1 MKDLLYLL
9 GALGFVAFL
18 MIVMIG
24 VVGACFKFWM
34 DGLLQKQKSMSRS
47 VRLFLYL

>member
-9 GALGFVAFL
+9 VALGFVAFL

-24 VVGACFKFWM
+24 VVGASLKFWI
-34 DGLLQKQKSMSRS
+34 D
-47 VRLFLYL
+47 LFS

>member
-1 MKDLLYLL
+1 MKDLLYLI

-24 VVGACFKFWM
+24 VVGASFKFWI
-34 DGLLQKQKSMSRS
+34 D
-47 VRLFLYL
+47 LFA

>member
-18 MIVMIG
+18 LIVATGI
-24 VVGACFKFWM
+24 VGASFSFWI
-34 DGLLQKQKSMSRS
+34 DLLG
-47 VRLFLYL
+47 

>member
-18 MIVMIG
+18 MIVATGI
-24 VVGACFKFWM
+24 VGASFKFWI
-34 DGLLQKQKSMSRS
+34 D
-47 VRLFLYL
+47 FIA

>member
-18 MIVMIG
+18 MIVATGI
-24 VVGACFKFWM
+24 VGASFSFWI
-34 DGLLQKQKSMSRS
+34 DLLS
-47 VRLFLYL
+47 

>member
-18 MIVMIG
+18 LIVMFG
-24 VVGACFKFWM
+24 VVGASFKFWI
-34 DGLLQKQKSMSRS
+34 DLIT
-47 VRLFLYL
+47 

>member
-24 VVGACFKFWM
+24 IVGAGICFWI
-34 DGLLQKQKSMSRS
+34 DLVTAI
-47 VRLFLYL
+47 VR